1 MNTYR
6 RTMFLAVVMSGL
18 AVSALAA
25 DAPRDSGSAAGSS
38 GEASSVAERLAALG
52 RRLERLDDARKVEI
66 VQRTYGY
73 FVDKGM
79 WTEVSDL
86 FAENG
91 TYEIGGRGVFVGRKR
106 VLEYL
111 QVGLGPERPVEG
123 RLINHMQFQPIVTVS
138 PDGTTAK
145 LRMKALVMSSG
156 GWGDVIYENS
166 YVKENGIWKIASI
179 RAPFVMYSGNDGW
192 AKTTTPNTRPESF
205 PPPPDRMPTE
215 VYLTYPN
222 FYIVPFHYP
231 NPVTGKPYEPVKA
244 P

>member
-1 MNTYR
+1 MTR
-6 RTMFLAVVMSGL
+6 LLSFLLVASPVIALVAAAG
-18 AVSALAA
+18 AVSASE
-25 DAPRDSGSAAGSS
+25 P
-38 GEASSVAERLAALG
+38 ASDRIAALG
-52 RRLERLDDARKVEI
+52 QRLERLQDAHEVEI

-91 TYEIGGRGVFVGRKR
+91 TYEIGGRGIFVGRKR

-111 QVGLGPERPVEG
+111 QVGLGTERPVEG

-138 PDGTTAK
+138 EDGKTAK

-166 YVKENGIWKIASI
+166 YVKEDGIWKIASI
-179 RAPFVMYSGNDGW
+179 RAPFVMYSGADGW
-192 AKTTTPNTRPESF
+192 AKVTTPNTRPESF

-215 VYLTYPN
+215 VYLTYPSQ
-222 FYIVPFHYP
+222 YIVPFHYP
-231 NPVTGKPYEPVKA
+231 NPVTGKPYAPEKA
-244 P
+244 ER

>member
-1 MNTYR
+1 MKTPHIKACV
-6 RTMFLAVVMSGL
+6 LL
-18 AVSALAA
+18 ALATFFA
-25 DAPRDSGSAAGSS
+25 GPTVAAESAA
-38 GEASSVAERLAALG
+38 ARLEALG
-52 RRLERLDDARKVEI
+52 KRLERLEDANAVEI

-111 QVGLGPERPVEG
+111 QVGLGQERPAEG

-138 PDGTTAK
+138 DDGKTAK

-166 YVKENGIWKIASI
+166 YVKEKGVWKIASI
-179 RAPFVMYSGNDGW
+179 RAPFVMYSSNDGW
-192 AKTTTPNTRPESF
+192 AKVTTPNTRPESF
-205 PPPPDRMPTE
+205 APPPDRMPTE
-215 VYLTYPN
+215 VYLTYPSP
-222 FYIVPFHYP
+222 YIVPFHYP
-231 NPVTGKPYEPVKA
+231 NPVTGKPYQPAKPE
-244 P
+244 

>member
-1 MNTYR
+1 MTPSR
-6 RTMFLAVVMSGL
+6 IIAPLI
-18 AVSALAA
+18 LAA
-25 DAPRDSGSAAGSS
+25 CCAGSAH
-38 GEASSVAERLAALG
+38 ASDSAADRLSAIDKRLT
-52 RRLERLDDARKVEI
+52 RLEDANAVEI

-111 QVGLGPERPVEG
+111 QVGLGAERPVEG

-138 PDGTTAK
+138 DDGKTAK

-166 YVKENGIWKIASI
+166 YVKEDGIWKIASI
-179 RAPFVMYSGNDGW
+179 RAPFVMYSSAEGW
-192 AKTTTPNTRPESF
+192 AKVTTPNTRPESF

-215 VYLTYPN
+215 VYLTYPSQ
-222 FYIVPFHYP
+222 YIVPFHYP
-231 NPVTGKPYEPVKA
+231 NPVTGKAYSPVKSDR
-244 P
+244 

>member
-1 MNTYR
+1 ML
-6 RTMFLAVVMSGL
+6 F
-18 AVSALAA
+18 ALAMIAAAATAAA
-25 DAPRDSGSAAGSS
+25 DSRSDA
-38 GEASSVAERLAALG
+38 ASSPADRLAALG
-52 RRLERLDDARKVEI
+52 KRLERLDDANKVEI

-111 QVGLGPERPVEG
+111 QVGLGKERPVEG

-138 PDGTTAK
+138 EDGTTAK

-166 YVKENGIWKIASI
+166 YVKENGTWKIASI
-179 RAPFVMYSGNDGW
+179 RAPFVMYSGESGW
-192 AKTTTPNTRPESF
+192 AKQTVPNTRPESF

-215 VYLTYPN
+215 VYLTYPS

-231 NPVTGKPYEPVKA
+231 NPVTGKPYQPVKA
-244 P
+244 Q

>member
-1 MNTYR
+1 MKISHP
-6 RTMFLAVVMSGL
+6 RTAGALLF
-18 AVSALAA
+18 ALAMGCAGFAHAA
-25 DAPRDSGSAAGSS
+25 DSA
-38 GEASSVAERLAALG
+38 AERLDALG
-52 RRLERLDDARKVEI
+52 KRLERLEDANAVEI

-91 TYEIGGRGVFVGRKR
+91 TYEIGGRGIFVGRKR

-138 PDGTTAK
+138 DDGKTAK

-179 RAPFVMYSGNDGW
+179 RAPFVMYSSAEGW
-192 AKTTTPNTRPESF
+192 AKVTTPNTRPESF

-215 VYLTYPN
+215 VYLTYPSQ
-222 FYIVPFHYP
+222 YIVPFHYP
-231 NPVTGKPYEPVKA
+231 NPVTGKPYPPVKA
-244 P
+244 ER

>member
-1 MNTYR
+1 MKTSHAKA
-6 RTMFLAVVMSGL
+6 TIAFLLL
-18 AVSALAA
+18 ATGCAGFACAADSAADRLSAL
-25 DAPRDSGSAAGSS
+25 D
-38 GEASSVAERLAALG
+38 
-52 RRLERLDDARKVEI
+52 RRLERLEDANAVEI

-138 PDGTTAK
+138 EDGKTAK

-179 RAPFVMYSGNDGW
+179 RAPFVMYSSADGW
-192 AKTTTPNTRPESF
+192 AKVTTPNTRPESF
-205 PPPPDRMPTE
+205 PPPPDHMPTE
-215 VYLTYPN
+215 VYLTYPSQ
-222 FYIVPFHYP
+222 YVVPFHYP
-231 NPVTGKPYEPVKA
+231 NPVTGKPYQR
-244 P
+244 

>member
-1 MNTYR
+1 MKISHP
-6 RTMFLAVVMSGL
+6 RTASAFLF
-18 AVSALAA
+18 ALAMGCAGFAHAA
-25 DAPRDSGSAAGSS
+25 DSA
-38 GEASSVAERLAALG
+38 AERLDALG
-52 RRLERLDDARKVEI
+52 KRLERLEDANAVEI

-91 TYEIGGRGVFVGRKR
+91 TYEIGGRGIFVGRKR

-138 PDGTTAK
+138 DDGKTAK

-179 RAPFVMYSGNDGW
+179 RAPFVMYSSAEGW
-192 AKTTTPNTRPESF
+192 AKVTTPNTRPESF

-215 VYLTYPN
+215 VYLTYPSQ
-222 FYIVPFHYP
+222 YIVPFHYP
-231 NPVTGKPYEPVKA
+231 NPVTGKPYSPVKA
-244 P
+244 ER

>member
-1 MNTYR
+1 MKISHP
-6 RTMFLAVVMSGL
+6 RTASAFLF
-18 AVSALAA
+18 ALAMGCAGFAHAA
-25 DAPRDSGSAAGSS
+25 DSA
-38 GEASSVAERLAALG
+38 AERLDALG
-52 RRLERLDDARKVEI
+52 KRLERLEDANAVEI

-91 TYEIGGRGVFVGRKR
+91 TYEIGGRGIFVGRKR

-138 PDGTTAK
+138 DDGKTAK

-179 RAPFVMYSGNDGW
+179 RAPFVMYSSAEGW
-192 AKTTTPNTRPESF
+192 AKVTTPNTRPESF

-215 VYLTYPN
+215 VYLTYPSQ
-222 FYIVPFHYP
+222 YIAPFHYP
-231 NPVTGKPYEPVKA
+231 NPVTGKPYPPVKA
-244 P
+244 ER

>member
-1 MNTYR
+1 MSTAHMKR
-6 RTMFLAVVMSGL
+6 ASAFLVLTVLFAG
-18 AVSALAA
+18 AA
-25 DAPRDSGSAAGSS
+25 GAADSGSS
-38 GEASSVAERLAALG
+38 RLDALG
-52 RRLERLDDARKVEI
+52 QRLDRLEDANSVEI

-111 QVGLGPERPVEG
+111 QTGLGPERPVEG

-138 PDGTTAK
+138 EDGKTAQ

-179 RAPFVMYSGNDGW
+179 RAPFVMYSSNDGW
-192 AKTTTPNTRPESF
+192 AKVTTPNTRPESF
-205 PPPPDRMPTE
+205 APPPDRMPSE
-215 VYLTYPN
+215 VYLTYPSP
-222 FYIVPFHYP
+222 YIVPFHYP
-231 NPVTGKPYEPVKA
+231 NPVTGKAWHPVRGER
-244 P
+244 